1 MHDQITF
8 HLQNLV
14 DEPIQYESTSFDDS
28 ENSHDLAEK
37 ENQEKNSK
45 GSGVRVRATC
55 KKGKQARFKIYFN
68 VGETMHPI
76 YSNSFWYVLQ
86 LALHVRPMILFR
98 TIFII

>member
-1 MHDQITF
+1 MNLNSRKTQTHDQITF

-45 GSGVRVRATC
+45 GSGVRVRATW
-55 KKGKQARFKIYFN
+55 KKGKTGKI
-68 VGETMHPI
+68 
-76 YSNSFWYVLQ
+76 
-86 LALHVRPMILFR
+86 
-98 TIFII
+98 